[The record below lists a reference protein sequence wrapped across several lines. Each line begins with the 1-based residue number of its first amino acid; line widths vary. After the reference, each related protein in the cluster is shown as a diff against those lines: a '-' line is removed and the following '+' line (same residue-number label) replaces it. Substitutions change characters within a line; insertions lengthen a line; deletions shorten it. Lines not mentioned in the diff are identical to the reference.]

1 MRSISLLTVIFISFA
16 AVSAVSA
23 EEPPFGP
30 QTDQH
35 VTAELVAKT
44 TSVRPGE
51 TARLGLR
58 LDHEDKWHTYWK
70 TTATGYSPSLR
81 WELPEGFAAGE
92 IQWPVPRPYESLGY
106 VEYVYE
112 DEVLL
117 PVDLRVPQTAEPG
130 SEIIL
135 RARAEWL
142 MCTDTTCIPGGVD
155 LALSLTVADREPSPD
170 PDRADLFAWADRHLP
185 VAHPDVTA
193 VAWQEGD
200 SYFLFVESTGEPL
213 PPELY
218 FFDANLLIKP
228 TLTQEAEYLDEHRAL
243 LAFAVD
249 PAGGAGDRF
258 EGVLAARSGEWTVDG
273 QPRAGITIDTPLGD
287 EAPDDRLAAAGTQIT
302 PAGTEPAAP
311 PVNFA
316 LVAALAFLGGLILN
330 LMPCVFPIIGI
341 KVMGFVNQAGSDP
354 RSVVLHGLTFTL
366 GIVLSFWV
374 LAGFLIA
381 LRAGGEQLGWGFQLQ
396 SPVFNYLLIIIFLLF
411 ALNLSGVFEIG
422 QSAMSVGDGLA
433 KKSGYSGSFFSGIL
447 ATVVATPCSAP
458 VLGTALGALMAM
470 PPTQQFLAFTA
481 MALGLASPY
490 LVLSIFP
497 KLMAFLPKPGPW
509 MESFKQGM
517 AFLLYAAVAYL
528 VWVLAGQLV
537 QSNGFAD
544 TALLKAFTGLVL
556 IATAAWVYGRWG
568 AAFRAKRVRRT
579 GYAIAA
585 LIFAGG
591 FAAGYPAPFATDL
604 EDAPMVVW
612 EEWEPGKA
620 ERLAGEGNVVFVDFT
635 ARWCVTCQSNK
646 AVVFGSSE
654 VRRRFHEMG
663 IITLQADWTNHDP
676 RITEALREFGRTA
689 IPVNLLY
696 APGLDEPLVFPELLT
711 PGIVLDRLER
721 VAGS

>member
-1 MRSISLLTVIFISFA
+1 MRSFITVFA
-16 AVSAVSA
+16 LFSAFSA
-23 EEPPFGP
+23 AAQAAFGP

-35 VTAELVAKT
+35 VTAELVAET

-58 LDHEDKWHTYWK
+58 LNHEETWHTYWK
-70 TTATGYSPSLR
+70 ITATGYSPSLR
-81 WELPEGFAAGE
+81 WDLPEGMEAGE

-112 DEVLL
+112 GEVLL
-117 PVDLRVPQTAEPG
+117 PVGIRVPRDAEVG
-130 SEIIL
+130 TEVVL

-142 MCTDTTCIPGGVD
+142 MCTDTMCIPGSVD
-155 LALSLTVADREPSPD
+155 LALALRVEDREPM
-170 PDRADLFAWADRHLP
+170 ADSDNAALFAWADRHLSA
-185 VAHPDVTA
+185 AHPDVTA
-193 VAWQEGD
+193 TAWREGEA
-200 SYFLFVESTGEPL
+200 YHLFIESAGDPL
-213 PPELY
+213 PPDLY
-218 FFDANLLIKP
+218 FFDANLFIKP
-228 TLTQEAEYLDEHRAL
+228 TLTQEVEFLGGHRAL

-249 PAGGAGDRF
+249 PAGGAGERF
-258 EGVLAARSGEWTVDG
+258 DGVLAALSGEWTIDG
-273 QPRAGITIDTPLGD
+273 RPLAGIAIDVPLGD
-287 EAPDDRLAAAGTQIT
+287 AAPDAVLAAVGAQMA
-302 PAGTEPAAP
+302 PPDTEPAAP

-366 GIVLSFWV
+366 GILLSFWV

-396 SPVFNYLLIIIFLLF
+396 SPAFNFVLIIIFLLF

-422 QSAMSVGDGLA
+422 QSAMNMGDGLTR
-433 KKSGYSGSFFSGIL
+433 KSGYSGSFFSGIL

-490 LVLSIFP
+490 LLLSIFP
-497 KLMAFLPKPGPW
+497 KLMAFLPKPGAW

-517 AFLLYAAVAYL
+517 AFLLYGAVAYL
-528 VWVLAGQLV
+528 IWVLAGQLV
-537 QSNGFAD
+537 QSNGFSD
-544 TALLKAFTGLVL
+544 TALGKTFAGLLL
-556 IATAAWVYGRWG
+556 IAVAAWVYGRWG
-568 AAFRAKRVRRT
+568 AAFRPKNTRRAA
-579 GYAIAA
+579 YAVAA
-585 LIFAGG
+585 LFFAGG
-591 FAAGYPAPFATDL
+591 LAAGYPTPFATDL
-604 EDAPMVVW
+604 DDAPMVVW
-612 EEWEPGKA
+612 QDWEPGKA
-620 ERLAGEGNVVFVDFT
+620 EQLANDGNIVFVDFT

-646 AVVFGSSE
+646 AVVFGSADI
-654 VRRRFHEMG
+654 RRRFHEMG
-663 IITLQADWTNHDP
+663 IVTLQADWTNHDP
-676 RITEALREFGRTA
+676 RITEALRAFGRTA

-696 APGLDEPLVFPELLT
+696 APGLDEPIILPELLT
-711 PGIVLDRLER
+711 PGIVHDRLDRVTE
-721 VAGS
+721 S

>member
-1 MRSISLLTVIFISFA
+1 MRRITSVIALLSAFA
-16 AVSAVSA
+16 AAFA
-23 EEPPFGP
+23 EEPSYGP

-35 VTAELVAKT
+35 VTAELVAET
-44 TSVRPGE
+44 TTLRPGE
-51 TARLGLR
+51 TARVGLR
-58 LDHEDKWHTYWK
+58 LAHEDKWHTYWK
-70 TTATGYSPSLR
+70 ITATGYSPSLR
-81 WELPEGFAAGE
+81 WELPDDFEAGE
-92 IQWPVPRPYESLGY
+92 IQWTVPRPYESLGY

-117 PVDLRVPQTAEPG
+117 PVEIRVPENAEPG
-130 SEIIL
+130 SEVIL

-155 LALSLTVADREPSPD
+155 LALALTVEDGASAPD
-170 PDRADLFAWADRHLP
+170 PDRADLFAAADRHLP
-185 VAHPDVTA
+185 RSHPDVTA
-193 VAWQEGD
+193 TAWQD
-200 SYFLFVESTGEPL
+200 DDAYFLLIESAGDVL
-213 PPELY
+213 PEELY
-218 FFDANLLIKP
+218 FFDANLLLKP
-228 TLTQEAEYLDEHRAL
+228 TLTQEADFLDEHRAL

-249 PAGGAGDRF
+249 PAGGTGDRF
-258 EGVLAARSGEWTVDG
+258 EGVLAALSGEWTVDG
-273 QPRAGITIDTPLGD
+273 RALAGITIDTPLGTEPPD
-287 EAPDDRLAAAGTQIT
+287 ERLAAAGTRLT
-302 PAGTEPAAP
+302 PAGAEPSAP

-316 LVAALAFLGGLILN
+316 VVAALAFLGGLILN

-354 RSVVLHGLTFTL
+354 KSVVLHGVTFTL
-366 GIVLSFWV
+366 GILLSFWV
-374 LAGFLIA
+374 LAGFLMA

-396 SPVFNYLLIIIFLLF
+396 SPVFNYALIIIFLLF

-422 QSAMSVGDGLA
+422 QSAMSVGDGLTR
-433 KKSGYSGSFFSGIL
+433 KSGYSGSFFSGIL

-458 VLGTALGALMAM
+458 VLGSALGALMAM

-528 VWVLAGQLV
+528 IWVLAGQLV
-537 QSNGFAD
+537 GSNGYAD
-544 TALLKAFTGLVL
+544 TALLKTFTGLVL

-568 AAFRAKRVRRT
+568 AAFRAKGVRRA

-585 LIFAGG
+585 LFFAGG
-591 FAAGYPAPFATDL
+591 FAAGYPTPFATDL

-612 EEWEPGKA
+612 EDWEPGKA
-620 ERLAGEGNVVFVDFT
+620 ERLVEEGKVVYVDFT

-654 VRRRFHEMG
+654 VRRRFHEMEVV
-663 IITLQADWTNHDP
+663 TLQADWTNHDP

-689 IPVNLLY
+689 IPVNLFY
-696 APGLDEPLVFPELLT
+696 APGLDEPLILPELLT

-721 VAGS
+721 VADS

>member
-1 MRSISLLTVIFISFA
+1 MRRITTAIAFFLAFA
-16 AVSAVSA
+16 AASA

-35 VTAELVAKT
+35 VTAELVAE
-44 TSVRPGE
+44 TSTVRPGE
-51 TARLGLR
+51 TARVGLR
-58 LDHEDKWHTYWK
+58 LEHEEKWHTYWK
-70 TTATGYSPSLR
+70 ITATGYSPSLR
-81 WELPEGFAAGE
+81 WELPDGFEAGE
-92 IQWPVPRPYESLGY
+92 IQWTVPRPYESLGY

-117 PVDLRVPQTAEPG
+117 PVDIRVPPDAEPG
-130 SEIIL
+130 AEVVL
-135 RARAEWL
+135 RARADWL
-142 MCTDTTCIPGGVD
+142 MCTDTMCIPGSVG
-155 LALSLTVADREPSPD
+155 LALALRVEDRAPEPD
-170 PDRADLFAWADRHLP
+170 PDRADLFAAADRHLP
-185 VAHPDVTA
+185 RPHPA
-193 VAWQEGD
+193 VEATAWQDGET
-200 SYFLFVESTGEPL
+200 YYLLVESGGDPL

-228 TLTQEAEYLDEHRAL
+228 TLTQEAEFLDEHHAVF
-243 LAFAVD
+243 AFAVD
-249 PAGGAGDRF
+249 PAGGTGDRF
-258 EGVLAARSGEWTVDG
+258 EGVLAALSGEWTVDG
-273 QPRAGITIDTPLGD
+273 RALAGIAVDVPLGD
-287 EAPDDRLAAAGTQIT
+287 TAPDDRLAAASTRLS
-302 PAGTEPAAP
+302 PAGADPGAP

-354 RSVVLHGLTFTL
+354 KSVVLHGLTFTL
-366 GIVLSFWV
+366 GILLSFWV
-374 LAGFLIA
+374 LAGFLMV

-396 SPVFNYLLIIIFLLF
+396 SPVFNYFLIIIFLLF

-458 VLGTALGALMAM
+458 VLGSALGALMAM
-470 PPTQQFLAFTA
+470 PPGQQFLAFTA

-490 LVLSIFP
+490 LILSIFP
-497 KLMAFLPKPGPW
+497 RLMAFLPRPGPW

-528 VWVLAGQLV
+528 IWVLAGQLV
-537 QSNGFAD
+537 GSNGYAD

-568 AAFRAKRVRRT
+568 AAFRAKSVRRT
-579 GYAIAA
+579 GYAVAV
-585 LIFAGG
+585 LFFAGG
-591 FAAGYPAPFATDL
+591 LAAGYPTPFATDL
-604 EDAPMVVW
+604 EDAPMVTW
-612 EEWEPGKA
+612 EDWEPGKA
-620 ERLAGEGNVVFVDFT
+620 ERLADEGNIVFVDFT

-646 AVVFGSSE
+646 AVVFGSAE

-663 IITLQADWTNHDP
+663 IVTLQADWTNHDP

-689 IPVNLLY
+689 IPVNLFY
-696 APGLDEPLVFPELLT
+696 APGLDEPLILPELLT

-721 VAGS
+721 VSQG